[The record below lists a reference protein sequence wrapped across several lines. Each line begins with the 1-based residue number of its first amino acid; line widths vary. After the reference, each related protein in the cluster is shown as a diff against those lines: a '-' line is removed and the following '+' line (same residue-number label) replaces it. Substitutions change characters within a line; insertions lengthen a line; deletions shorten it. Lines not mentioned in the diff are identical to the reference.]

1 MQSSYL
7 VPRGYLKGIGRK
19 PHDPAPPTSPIFLD
33 PTIYRQ
39 FLPEHNSTCVCWVYL
54 NIVLGSGRRTQP
66 TGLSTLDSFLSKMS
80 FVIRFMAFFSI
91 FTGLIV
97 LAAAVTTSRFQRVQ
111 ESVLL
116 RTLGASRKQI
126 TQIMII
132 EYVFLGGFAAL
143 TGLVLSYSSSWA
155 LAFFVFESVF
165 IPTVLPF
172 VVMISVVIGLTVLI
186 GMLNSRGILDRPP
199 LEVLRAEV

>member
-1 MQSSYL
+1 
-7 VPRGYLKGIGRK
+7 
-19 PHDPAPPTSPIFLD
+19 
-33 PTIYRQ
+33 
-39 FLPEHNSTCVCWVYL
+39 
-54 NIVLGSGRRTQP
+54 
-66 TGLSTLDSFLSKMS
+66 
-80 FVIRFMAFFSI
+80 VIRFMAFFSI

-126 TQIMII
+126 TRIMII
-132 EYVFLGGFAAL
+132 EYIFLGGFAAL
-143 TGLVLSYSSSWA
+143 TGLVLSYASSWA

-165 IPTVLPF
+165 IPTVWPF
-172 VVMISVVIGLTVLI
+172 VVMISVVISLTVLI
-186 GMLNSRGILDRPP
+186 GMSNSRGILDRPP